1 VPFVADT
8 ETVSSVW
15 TLEQPLSLPSTLYV
29 PLVCRSTSSEYG
41 THHFYL
47 STTALKH
54 RQAGL
59 RRRAQLSGAST
70 LVRGKS
76 STFAGTQPCG
86 GSAAACNSIHL
97 KVCLLT
103 WPRVQPD
110 SDRAPLSAGSSF
122 QSPEKLFAQYSHD
135 LESGPL
141 TVHSAIAAKL
151 SSMSGYNKD
160 QEHYAYGKCSA
171 AHMTGTPGRM
181 PQPGRMVPIG
191 PREDP

>member
-1 VPFVADT
+1 VR
-8 ETVSSVW
+8 
-15 TLEQPLSLPSTLYV
+15 LPSYV
-29 PLVCRSTSSEYG
+29 ESP
-41 THHFYL
+41 
-47 STTALKH
+47 
-54 RQAGL
+54 
-59 RRRAQLSGAST
+59 QLSRALS
-70 LVRGKS
+70 
-76 STFAGTQPCG
+76 P
-86 GSAAACNSIHL
+86 AAVQLLPAILFTS